1 MHIINGKWVDAV
13 PNEKEL
19 KRLNVNELIQ
29 LCKYK
34 KSFKKVLLNYLLNL
48 KNI

>member
-1 MHIINGKWVDAV
+1 MHTINGKWIDAV

-19 KRLNVNELIQ
+19 KRLNVDELIR

-34 KSFKKVLLNYLLNL
+34 RSFKKVLLNYLLSL
-48 KNI
+48 KEI